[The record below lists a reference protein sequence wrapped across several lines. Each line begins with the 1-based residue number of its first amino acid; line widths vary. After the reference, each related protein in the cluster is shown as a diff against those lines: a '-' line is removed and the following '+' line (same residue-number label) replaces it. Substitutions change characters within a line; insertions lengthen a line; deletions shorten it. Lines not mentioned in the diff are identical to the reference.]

1 MQGLIITKSEEKEK
15 VSANIKI
22 HEDTKAEL
30 EQLRV
35 QIEKIDT
42 KEKELEQ
49 KMQAKEK
56 EQTKPMKVT
65 V

>member
-1 MQGLIITKSEEKEK
+1 MEGLIITKSEEKEK

-35 QIEKIDT
+35 
-42 KEKELEQ
+42 
-49 KMQAKEK
+49 
-56 EQTKPMKVT
+56 
-65 V
+65 